1 MRADAEAG
9 SLRRFHQN
17 PPEPAE
23 RPGLHPGLSERHAPT
38 HSREGPRI
46 LYVGPMV
53 MGSTTLQRFQALQD
67 LGHDVEAVTTVLP
80 NSAPLAQPP
89 LFARAWR
96 KVFGQRDLVKA
107 NARMLA
113 AVQRSRFD
121 LVWIDKGLTIR
132 PRTLQAIRKAQPR
145 CRIVGF
151 SPDDMM
157 NAANQSRNFLRGL
170 PLYDS
175 YITTKSY
182 NVAELAQ
189 LGCPQVLFMENG
201 YDPRTHRPLPV
212 TPRDRESLG
221 GPVGFVGQWEPD
233 RAASLRAAA
242 LAGMPLRV
250 WGYTWERMTDVP
262 PGLRLENRPLW
273 GDDYAKAICAFDIN
287 LCFLR
292 KCNRDRQTTRSV
304 EIPACGGFML
314 AERTEEHLG
323 LFEEGKEA
331 EFFSS
336 DEELLAKIQYY
347 LQHPDQRR
355 RIARSGHERCQ
366 RSGYSYRERLCRVL
380 HSVASDVEA

>member
-1 MRADAEAG
+1 MSQG
-9 SLRRFHQN
+9 CS
-17 PPEPAE
+17 PW
-23 RPGLHPGLSERHAPT
+23 LSESETPARCGKD
-38 HSREGPRI
+38 SKI

-53 MGSTTLQRFQALQD
+53 PGSTTLQRFRALQD
-67 LGHDVEAVTTVLP
+67 LGHDIEEVTTVP
-80 NSAPLAQPP
+80 PDAAHFVQPS
-89 LFARAWR
+89 LVARVRR
-96 KVFGQRDLVKA
+96 KLFGQRDVVKA

-113 AVQRSRFD
+113 AVRGSRFD

-132 PRTLQAIRKAQPR
+132 PRTLRGIRSVRPG

-157 NAANQSRNFLRGL
+157 NPANQSKNFLRGL
-170 PLYDS
+170 PLYDC
-175 YITTKSY
+175 YVTTKSY
-182 NVAELAQ
+182 NVAELTQ
-189 LGCPQVLFMENG
+189 LGCPKVVFMENG
-201 YDPRTHRPLPV
+201 YDPHTHRPLPV
-212 TPRDRESLG
+212 TERDGASLG
-221 GPVGFVGQWEPD
+221 GPVGFIGQWEPG
-233 RAASLRAAA
+233 RAASLRAVA
-242 LAGMPLRV
+242 LAGVPLRV

-262 PGLRLENRPLW
+262 PGLRLENSPLW

-292 KCNRDRQTTRSV
+292 KCNRDLQTTRSV

-355 RIARSGHERCQ
+355 RIARSGYERCQ
-366 RSGYSYRERLCRVL
+366 RSGYSYRDRLCRVL